1 MEYGWRLSALLL
13 VNTLLVM
20 DEEQQ
25 VQRVG
30 RWLGWSAV
38 LLLVV
43 AVGGITL
50 ISMGVFDPPTVGE
63 VETVFPLDRE
73 LTTQTEQVE
82 WLDAAATQEAFTVK
96 LAAAYTHG
104 DQDSG
109 YGLAFGSPED
119 YLVVAISP
127 VGYATVFQVS
137 SSEFRVPSSE
147 LPISQSLSLSSSP
160 SPAPPSPLSPLP
172 PPPSSPG
179 SPGPTSA
186 PVNNATSFSWKWW
199 GSR

>member
-1 MEYGWRLSALLL
+1 
-13 VNTLLVM
+13 M

-137 SSEFRVPSSE
+137 SSEFGVSSSA
-147 LPISQSLSLSSSP
+147 LPISQSLSLSVSQSPVSSLQ
-160 SPAPPSPLSPLP
+160 SLSLSISLSTLP